1 MDLEKFGFGTKARK
15 KLAQHCRSSA
25 LASNTTQILVPQ
37 MAKHIS
43 TSITRDNS
51 CPELQKI
58 ENLSRKKRH
67 LLEDKFNGS
76 VVWSATIVLAPF
88 LLEEIVV
95 RVLLKITRFFYTR

>member
-1 MDLEKFGFGTKARK
+1 MRLEQRHGRSWHSIAEAAR
-15 KLAQHCRSSA
+15 SP
-25 LASNTTQILVPQ
+25 NTTQILVPQ

-76 VVWSATIVLAPF
+76 VVWSATIVLSPF
-88 LLEEIVV
+88 LLEEIVLQ
-95 RVLLKITRFFYTR
+95 VLLVVK